1 MIDIEELLLMIE
13 NKQVELEY
21 NSSFTDKEDLNKK
34 KSQIEILDWLAEEIK
49 KWINKDKRME
59 NLLYI
64 EFQKLN
70 LFKESENIE
79 NGYNLSLEQ
88 ALKKTVNNDYNDIL
102 VDYESSDYN
111 IFIEI
116 YKILSN
122 NKVMNLILKVLIFLI
137 IGLFGLSFSG
147 VFYFIYFMLRLIFV

>member
-1 MIDIEELLLMIE
+1 M
-13 NKQVELEY
+13 
-21 NSSFTDKEDLNKK
+21 
-34 KSQIEILDWLAEEIK
+34 
-49 KWINKDKRME
+49 R

-70 LFKESENIE
+70 LFKESEDIEIE
-79 NGYNLSLEQ
+79 NDLFLEQ
-88 ALKKTVNNDYNDIL
+88 ILKKTVNDDYNNIL

-122 NKVMNLILKVLIFLI
+122 NKIMNILVKILMFFI
-137 IGLFGLSFSG
+137 IILFGLSLSG
-147 VFYFIYFMLRLIFV
+147 VFYFIYFILRLIFV

>member
-1 MIDIEELLLMIE
+1 
-13 NKQVELEY
+13 
-21 NSSFTDKEDLNKK
+21 
-34 KSQIEILDWLAEEIK
+34 
-49 KWINKDKRME
+49 ME
-59 NLLYI
+59 NFLYK

-88 ALKKTVNNDYNDIL
+88 ALKKTLNNIYNNIS
-102 VDYESSDYN
+102 VDDESSDYN

-122 NKVMNLILKVLIFLI
+122 NKVMDIVTKILIFFI
-137 IGLFGLSFSG
+137 IVLFGLSFYG
-147 VFYFIYFMLRLIFV
+147 IIYFIFFLMKTII

>member
-1 MIDIEELLLMIE
+1 M
-13 NKQVELEY
+13 K
-21 NSSFTDKEDLNKK
+21 
-34 KSQIEILDWLAEEIK
+34 
-49 KWINKDKRME
+49 
-59 NLLYI
+59 NLLYK

-70 LFKESENIE
+70 LFKESKNIE
-79 NGYNLSLEQ
+79 NEYNLFLEQ
-88 ALKKTVNNDYNDIL
+88 ALKRTLNNDYNDIL

-137 IGLFGLSFSG
+137 IGLFCLSLYG
-147 VFYFIYFMLRLIFV
+147 VFYFIYFMLKLIFV

>member
-34 KSQIEILDWLAEEIK
+34 KSQIEILD
-49 KWINKDKRME
+49 
-59 NLLYI
+59 
-64 EFQKLN
+64 
-70 LFKESENIE
+70 LFKESEDIE
-79 NGYNLSLEQ
+79 NGYNLFLEQ
-88 ALKKTVNNDYNDIL
+88 ALKKTVNNDYNHIL

-116 YKILSN
+116 YKILSS

-137 IGLFGLSFSG
+137 IGLFGLSLSG
-147 VFYFIYFMLRLIFV
+147 VFYFIYFILRLIFV

>member
-21 NSSFTDKEDLNKK
+21 NSSFTDKEDLNK
-34 KSQIEILDWLAEEIK
+34 
-49 KWINKDKRME
+49 
-59 NLLYI
+59 
-64 EFQKLN
+64 
-70 LFKESENIE
+70 LF
-79 NGYNLSLEQ
+79 LEQ
-88 ALKKTVNNDYNDIL
+88 VLKKTVNNGYNDIL

-111 IFIEI
+111 ICIEI
-116 YKILSN
+116 YKILSS

-137 IGLFGLSFSG
+137 IGLFGLSLYG

>member
-1 MIDIEELLLMIE
+1 
-13 NKQVELEY
+13 
-21 NSSFTDKEDLNKK
+21 
-34 KSQIEILDWLAEEIK
+34 
-49 KWINKDKRME
+49 ME
-59 NLLYI
+59 NFLYK

-88 ALKKTVNNDYNDIL
+88 ALKKTLNNIYNNIS
-102 VDYESSDYN
+102 VDDKSSNYN

-122 NKVMNLILKVLIFLI
+122 NKVMDIVTKILIFFI
-137 IGLFGLSFSG
+137 IVLFGLSFYG
-147 VFYFIYFMLRLIFV
+147 IIYFIFFLMKTII

>member
-1 MIDIEELLLMIE
+1 
-13 NKQVELEY
+13 
-21 NSSFTDKEDLNKK
+21 
-34 KSQIEILDWLAEEIK
+34 
-49 KWINKDKRME
+49 ME
-59 NLLYI
+59 NFLYK

-88 ALKKTVNNDYNDIL
+88 ALKKTLNNIYNNIS
-102 VDYESSDYN
+102 VDDESSDYN

-122 NKVMNLILKVLIFLI
+122 NKVMDIVTKILIFFI
-137 IGLFGLSFSG
+137 IVLFGLSFYG
-147 VFYFIYFMLRLIFV
+147 IIYFIFF

>member
-1 MIDIEELLLMIE
+1 MIDVEELLLIIE

-21 NSSFTDKEDLNKK
+21 SSTFRDKEDLEKK

-111 IFIEI
+111 IFIEF
-116 YKILSN
+116 YKILSS
-122 NKVMNLILKVLIFLI
+122 NKVMNIVVKILMFFI
-137 IGLFGLSFSG
+137 IILFGLSLYGIFYLI
-147 VFYFIYFMLRLIFV
+147 YFIIKVIFI

>member
-21 NSSFTDKEDLNKK
+21 SSTFRDKEDLNKK

-79 NGYNLSLEQ
+79 NGNKLFLEQ

-137 IGLFGLSFSG
+137 IGLFGLSLYG
-147 VFYFIYFMLRLIFV
+147 VFYFIYFMLKLIFV

>member
-1 MIDIEELLLMIE
+1 
-13 NKQVELEY
+13 
-21 NSSFTDKEDLNKK
+21 
-34 KSQIEILDWLAEEIK
+34 
-49 KWINKDKRME
+49 ME
-59 NLLYI
+59 NFLYK

-79 NGYNLSLEQ
+79 NGYNLFLEQ
-88 ALKKTVNNDYNDIL
+88 ALKKTVNNDYNHIL

-116 YKILSN
+116 YKILSS

-137 IGLFGLSFSG
+137 IGLFGLSLSG
-147 VFYFIYFMLRLIFV
+147 VFYFIYFILRLIFV

>member
-1 MIDIEELLLMIE
+1 
-13 NKQVELEY
+13 
-21 NSSFTDKEDLNKK
+21 
-34 KSQIEILDWLAEEIK
+34 
-49 KWINKDKRME
+49 ME

-79 NGYNLSLEQ
+79 NGNKLFLEQ

-122 NKVMNLILKVLIFLI
+122 NKVMNIVVKILMFFI
-137 IGLFGLSFSG
+137 IILFGLSLYG
-147 VFYFIYFMLRLIFV
+147 VFYFIYFIIKLIFV

>member
-1 MIDIEELLLMIE
+1 MG
-13 NKQVELEY
+13 
-21 NSSFTDKEDLNKK
+21 
-34 KSQIEILDWLAEEIK
+34 
-49 KWINKDKRME
+49 
-59 NLLYI
+59 NLLY
-64 EFQKLN
+64 EKFQKLN
-70 LFKESENIE
+70 LFKENENIE

-88 ALKKTVNNDYNDIL
+88 ALKRTLNNDYNDIL

-137 IGLFGLSFSG
+137 IGLFGLSLYG
-147 VFYFIYFMLRLIFV
+147 VFYFIYFIIKVIFI

>member
-1 MIDIEELLLMIE
+1 MG
-13 NKQVELEY
+13 
-21 NSSFTDKEDLNKK
+21 
-34 KSQIEILDWLAEEIK
+34 
-49 KWINKDKRME
+49 

-79 NGYNLSLEQ
+79 NGYNLFLEQ
-88 ALKKTVNNDYNDIL
+88 ALKKTVNNDYNHIL

-116 YKILSN
+116 YKILSS

-137 IGLFGLSFSG
+137 IGLFGLSLSG
-147 VFYFIYFMLRLIFV
+147 VFYFIYFILRLIFV